1 MTREVLL
8 AGASSLDSF
17 GNLDVSPPVTV
28 GGIEYP
34 LGRVLIGGS
43 FPK

>member
-1 MTREVLL
+1 MRESPYT
-8 AGASSLDSF
+8 GPSSLDSF

-28 GGIEYP
+28 DGREYP
-34 LGRVLIGGS
+34 LGRILIGDS